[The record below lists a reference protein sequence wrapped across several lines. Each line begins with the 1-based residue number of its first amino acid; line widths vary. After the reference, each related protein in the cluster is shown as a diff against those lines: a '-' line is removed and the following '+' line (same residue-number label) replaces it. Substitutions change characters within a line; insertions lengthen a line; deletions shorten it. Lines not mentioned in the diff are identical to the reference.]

1 MKKMIIAAFAVSA
14 LATTGASARPFH
26 HHHHRVCMIHHHHRV
41 CR

>member
-1 MKKMIIAAFAVSA
+1 MKKMILAALVLSA

-26 HHHHRVCMIHHHHRV
+26 HHHRVCTIRHHHRV